1 MCSSCCLLSLSCRV
15 ELAPWS
21 VDRGAFFFEVGMPKA
36 APSPC
41 RHRGCR
47 VLVRD
52 GSGFCD
58 VHRKEIRRESDER
71 RGSASSRGYGSKWRA
86 ARDQYLRANPLCVRH
101 RAEGHVVAATVVDH
115 IVPHG
120 GDQKLF
126 WSRSNWQS
134 LCKQCH
140 DRKTATEDG
149 GFGNR
154 AD

>member
-1 MCSSCCLLSLSCRV
+1 
-15 ELAPWS
+15 
-21 VDRGAFFFEVGMPKA
+21 MPKA

-52 GSGFCD
+52 GSGLCD
-58 VHRKEIRRESDER
+58 QHRKQVQKEADEK
-71 RGSASSRGYGSKWRA
+71 RGSATSRGYDSKWRR
-86 ARDQYLRANPLCVRH
+86 ARESYLREHPLCVDCRK
-101 RAEGHVVAATVVDH
+101 RGFIEAATVVDH
-115 IVPHG
+115 ITPHK

-126 WSRSNWQS
+126 WSRSNWQP

-149 GFGNR
+149 GFGNPR
-154 AD
+154 RGGGGG

>member
-1 MCSSCCLLSLSCRV
+1 
-15 ELAPWS
+15 
-21 VDRGAFFFEVGMPKA
+21 MPKA

-52 GSGFCD
+52 GSGLCEA
-58 VHRKEIRRESDER
+58 HRKQVQKEADEK
-71 RGSASSRGYGSKWRA
+71 RGSSASRGYDSKWRR
-86 ARDQYLRANPLCVRH
+86 ARESYLREHPLCVECRQ
-101 RAEGHVVAATVVDH
+101 RGFIEAATVVDH
-115 IVPHG
+115 ITPHK

-134 LCKQCH
+134 LCKPCH

-149 GFGNR
+149 GFGNPR
-154 AD
+154 RGGGGG